1 MANQKT
7 LTASNIRYLL
17 TIQSLDREGKG
28 ARSVDIATEMG
39 LSKPSVHNMMRT
51 LIEMGLVRKD
61 FYGAAYLTETGRRL
75 AVCYDRYYHSVSGLL
90 RNSFPELSDVQP
102 AACYLLSEIPSEDLE
117 TLCGR
122 CEANCAA
129 KEVL

>member
-51 LIEMGLVRKD
+51 LIEIGLVRKD
-61 FYGAAYLTETGRRL
+61 F
-75 AVCYDRYYHSVSGLL
+75 
-90 RNSFPELSDVQP
+90 
-102 AACYLLSEIPSEDLE
+102 
-117 TLCGR
+117 
-122 CEANCAA
+122 
-129 KEVL
+129 